1 MAKVTALFEARDRI
15 SPELIRMRRE
25 TDRTSHSFGGMRRG
39 FKREAQRME
48 REIHSLRADL
58 KRLQSVKARPK
69 VELDDK
75 ASQGIANVRQQL
87 MGLAG
92 LAAGITI
99 GAGAGGIMT
108 DLQAAF
114 RERALYAAKGKT
126 QEEIKAFDKRSKE
139 LVNMNPYLNL
149 QESMAIQSRSEQLN
163 GKKGGVYAEEAAKL
177 GVTTKYTSD
186 EHLKMLSV
194 MSKSMEVDDPKRLAN
209 AIQYMSNNL
218 VDFKDEFVDSV
229 VEYTVQT
236 SKFLDTPEKLATL
249 VGEIGQLG
257 VWSDD
262 KALDALKEASLKFT
276 NQGDLT
282 NVLKTGFETGG
293 MKSEDAQKKAESE
306 AEIVNELLHSDNE
319 ADNKSAMGRLMMAVA
334 TIEDKNMRQ
343 QVLNELGAGPGE
355 DLAKH
360 FAPLLQVAGK
370 ISTGELKSKVA
381 SNEADKAY
389 KLAVDSNPLFE
400 YQQAQNNAK
409 QAVMDFGAK
418 LAKDATPALTS
429 LSKAAGWVAEKF
441 NRLSDTTRI
450 GLELAGAGGVLL
462 GSGYMLIRSAK
473 MQMMAAQA
481 LKRAAGG
488 SGDFDFDSDGRKDK
502 KEKRKGKGKKR
513 SWNPFKR
520 DKSVPRGL
528 SPEDA
533 KRLAFYGSEPAKQ
546 GMWDKAKNFGGKAV
560 GGIKSVGGSIAKKLP
575 YIGTAAG
582 VGLILASDDSD
593 QDKVTSLARMGA
605 EIGGGALG
613 GAVGGAVTGAI
624 VGSVVPG
631 IGTAV
636 GAAIGGAGALI
647 GSAIGAWGGGELFDK
662 AKDWWFGK
670 EEPPDTGPSRSK
682 EEMIGSI
689 VDPLKGMA
697 MKTAMGQ
704 TVSQLA
710 DKFSPGI
717 KTWWKG
723 QVKDY
728 AIKNGMPVPEDK
740 SFSDVIKPLET
751 SVKKMVM
758 NTGMGQVG
766 SQLFDKYSPDIKKWW
781 DGQVKDYAQKL
792 SVPTQSPAAKK
803 EEEKPKLTA
812 LTVSS
817 LPITLNAAGVLQDVS
832 GLIKLL
838 RDPSVT
844 NEVKRIIETAFV
856 NAYETGGGKA

>member
-1 MAKVTALFEARDRI
+1 MAKVVALFESKDKI
-15 SPELIRMRRE
+15 SPELVRMRRE
-25 TDRTSHSFGGMRRG
+25 TDRTNRSFGGMRQK
-39 FKREAQRME
+39 FQHETQRME
-48 REIHSLRADL
+48 RQVHSLRSEI
-58 KRLQSVKARPK
+58 KRLESVKVKPK

-75 ASQGIANVRQQL
+75 ASQGISNLKQQL
-87 MGLAG
+87 IGLGG

-139 LVNMNPYLNL
+139 LININPNLNL

-163 GKKGGVYAEEAAKL
+163 GKKGGAYAEEAAKL

-249 VGEIGQLG
+249 VGEIGKLG

-262 KALDALKEASLKFT
+262 KALDALKESSLKFT
-276 NQGDLT
+276 NQGDLA

-293 MKSEDAQKKAESE
+293 MKSEDAQKKADKE
-306 AEIVNELLHSDNE
+306 AEIISELLHSNNE

-360 FAPLLQVAGK
+360 FAPLLEVAGK

-381 SNEADKAY
+381 SDEAEKAY

-409 QAVMDFGAK
+409 QAVMEFGAK
-418 LAKDATPALTS
+418 VAQDVTPALTW
-429 LSKAAGWVAEKF
+429 LSEVTNKVAEKF
-441 NRLSDTTRI
+441 NGLSDTTRVAI
-450 GLELAGAGGVLL
+450 ELTTVGGILL
-462 GSGYMLIRSAK
+462 GGSYMLVKSARL
-473 MQMMAAQA
+473 QIMAARA
-481 LKRAAGG
+481 LEKVARGTGG
-488 SGDFDFDSDGRKDK
+488 DIDFDLDDK
-502 KEKRKGKGKKR
+502 KKKKRKGKRR

-520 DKSVPRGL
+520 DKSLPRGL
-528 SPEDA
+528 SLEDT
-533 KRLAFYGSEPAKQ
+533 KRMAFYGAEPAKQ
-546 GMWDKAKNFGGKAV
+546 GIWDKAKNFGGKAV
-560 GGIKSVGGSIAKKLP
+560 GGIKSVGGSIARKVP

-582 VGLILASDDSD
+582 VGMILASDDSD
-593 QDKVTSLARMGA
+593 KDKVTSLARMGA

-670 EEPPDTGPSRSK
+670 EEPPNTGPSRTK
-682 EEMIGSI
+682 EEIIGSI

-740 SFSDVIKPLET
+740 SFSNAIKPLEA

-766 SQLFDKYSPDIKKWW
+766 SQLFEKYSPDIKKWW

-792 SVPTQSPAAKK
+792 SVPSHSPAAKK

-844 NEVKRIIETAFV
+844 NEVKRIIETAFI
-856 NAYETGGGKA
+856 NAIETGGGKA

>member
-1 MAKVTALFEARDRI
+1 MTALFEARDRI

-25 TDRTSHSFGGMRRG
+25 TDRTGRSFGGMRKG
-39 FKREAQRME
+39 FQRESQRME
-48 REIHSLRADL
+48 REIQSLRSDL
-58 KRLQSVKARPK
+58 KRLESIKARPR
-69 VELDDK
+69 VELDNQ
-75 ASQGIANVRQQL
+75 ATQGISDLRQQL

-99 GAGAGGIMT
+99 GANAGGIMT

-114 RERALYAAKGKT
+114 KERALYAAKGKT
-126 QEEIKAFDKRSKE
+126 QEEIKAFDKRSKD

-163 GKKGGVYAEEAAKL
+163 GKKGGAYAEEAAKL
-177 GVTTKYTSD
+177 GVTTKYSSD

-194 MSKSMEVDDPKRLAN
+194 MSKSMEIDDSKRLAN
-209 AIQYMSNNL
+209 SIQYMSNNL

-249 VGEIGQLG
+249 VGEIGKLG

-262 KALDALKEASLKFT
+262 KALDALKESSLKFT
-276 NQGDLT
+276 NQGDLA

-306 AEIVNELLHSDNE
+306 AEIINELLHSDNE

-360 FAPLLQVAGK
+360 FAPLLEVAGK

-381 SNEADKAY
+381 NNEAEKAY

-441 NRLSDTTRI
+441 NGLSDTTRTV
-450 GLELAGAGGVLL
+450 LELAGVGGVLL

-488 SGDFDFDSDGRKDK
+488 SGDFDFDSDGRKNK
-502 KEKRKGKGKKR
+502 KEKGKGKGKKR

-520 DKSVPRGL
+520 DKSVPKGL

-533 KRLAFYGSEPAKQ
+533 KRMAFYGSEPAKQ

-560 GGIKSVGGSIAKKLP
+560 GGIKSVGGSIARKVP

-582 VGLILASDDSD
+582 VGMILASEDS
-593 QDKVTSLARMGA
+593 DKVTSLARMGA

-662 AKDWWFGK
+662 AKEWWFGK

-682 EEMIGSI
+682 EEIISSI

-717 KTWWKG
+717 QTWWKG
-723 QVKDY
+723 QVRDY

-740 SFSDVIKPLET
+740 SFSDVIKPLEA

-766 SQLFDKYSPDIKKWW
+766 SQLFEKYSPDIKKWW

-792 SVPTQSPAAKK
+792 SVPTQSPASKK
-803 EEEKPKLTA
+803 EEKPKLAT
-812 LTVSS
+812 LTVPS
-817 LPITLNAAGVLQDVS
+817 LPITLHADGVLQDVA
-832 GLIKLL
+832 GMLRLL
-838 RDPSVT
+838 KDPSVT
-844 NEVKRIIETAFV
+844 NEIKRIIETAFI
-856 NAYETGGGKA
+856 NAIETGGGKA

>member
-1 MAKVTALFEARDRI
+1 MAKVVALFESKDKI
-15 SPELIRMRRE
+15 SPELVRMRRE
-25 TDRTSHSFGGMRRG
+25 TDRTNRSFGGMSQK
-39 FKREAQRME
+39 FQHETQRME
-48 REIHSLRADL
+48 RQVHSLRSEI
-58 KRLQSVKARPK
+58 KRLESVKVKPK

-75 ASQGIANVRQQL
+75 ASQGISHLKQQL
-87 MGLAG
+87 IGLGG

-114 RERALYAAKGKT
+114 RERALYAAKGKN
-126 QEEIKAFDKRSKE
+126 QEEIKAFDKRSRE
-139 LVNMNPYLNL
+139 LININPNLNL

-163 GKKGGVYAEEAAKL
+163 GKKGGAYAEEAAKL

-249 VGEIGQLG
+249 VGEIGKLG

-262 KALDALKEASLKFT
+262 KALDSLKEASLKFT

-381 SNEADKAY
+381 SNEAEKAY

-441 NRLSDTTRI
+441 NGLSDTTRI

-502 KEKRKGKGKKR
+502 KEKGKGKKR
-513 SWNPFKR
+513 RWNPFKR

-533 KRLAFYGSEPAKQ
+533 KKLAFYGSEPAKQ
-546 GMWDKAKNFGGKAV
+546 GIWDKAKNFGGKAV

-631 IGTAV
+631 IGTTV

-647 GSAIGAWGGGELFDK
+647 GSAIGLWGGGEL
-662 AKDWWFGK
+662 
-670 EEPPDTGPSRSK
+670 
-682 EEMIGSI
+682 
-689 VDPLKGMA
+689 
-697 MKTAMGQ
+697 
-704 TVSQLA
+704 
-710 DKFSPGI
+710 
-717 KTWWKG
+717 
-723 QVKDY
+723 
-728 AIKNGMPVPEDK
+728 
-740 SFSDVIKPLET
+740 
-751 SVKKMVM
+751 
-758 NTGMGQVG
+758 
-766 SQLFDKYSPDIKKWW
+766 
-781 DGQVKDYAQKL
+781 
-792 SVPTQSPAAKK
+792 
-803 EEEKPKLTA
+803 
-812 LTVSS
+812 
-817 LPITLNAAGVLQDVS
+817 
-832 GLIKLL
+832 LIKLKNGGSG
-838 RDPSVT
+838 RRRHPIQDQV
-844 NEVKRIIETAFV
+844 ERKR
-856 NAYETGGGKA
+856 K